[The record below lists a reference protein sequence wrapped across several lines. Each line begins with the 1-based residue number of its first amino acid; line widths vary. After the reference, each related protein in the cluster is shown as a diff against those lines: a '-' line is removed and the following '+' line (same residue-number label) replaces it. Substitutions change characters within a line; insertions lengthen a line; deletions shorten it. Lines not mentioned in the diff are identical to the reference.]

1 MDNDREKFKR
11 YAEELARSLDPQA
24 MESSVT
30 VVPVP
35 AKDFFP
41 PGGKGGGKNKKRSA
55 ALIGPVA
62 RLNTTRFDPLSYGS
76 LAECLY
82 FLEQQKSAVAAGA
95 WSHAVKE
102 PKSEPKIAI
111 SPRIF
116 CERVALIPEQTL
128 NTHVI
133 DGQSVELVWQ
143 SIHATTPQ
151 RVVMN
156 YQQKQHFRS
165 TIGVEAGDYV
175 FAYVVNNR
183 MRPDSRYGQRLLIR
197 PDAALA
203 RVTAPPEMRTL
214 MLQNHRA
221 GDEIVL
227 LKSNV
232 PWLVPEVSHLRIP
245 GRSTV
250 KIFIGLAIEEMV
262 PGLNTGMVSVLARR
276 GGNQVEA
283 GTAYFSI
290 LAELKGAIPEI
301 KYEPPEFGWISQG
314 VDKLEFEISLRAQ
327 GRGQLTG
334 RIITHHLRTPT
345 KFVVKADA
353 LSPSTY
359 KFEVDS
365 ASLPY
370 RTEGAIKVT
379 LLTDSYLANH
389 RYFELEIPYRL
400 RYLKKTLPALVFRSV
415 PHGTMPA
422 VRLEVK
428 RSDGE
433 RVNLK
438 VLVPEH
444 IEEYLQVYPGVYSNV
459 CSFQFDTHNLPPET
473 VISEELTLVDTRSGI
488 KDRIKLLASV
498 GNGMIGLGQPQATPQ
513 KYAVSI

>member
-24 MESSVT
+24 IESSVT
-30 VVPVP
+30 VAPVP
-35 AKDFFP
+35 ASNFFP
-41 PGGKGGGKNKKRSA
+41 SGRKSGGKTRKSLA
-55 ALIGPVA
+55 TLIGPVA
-62 RLNTTRFDPLSYGS
+62 GLNSTRFDPLSYGS

-82 FLEQQKSAVAAGA
+82 FLEQQKSAVAAG
-95 WSHAVKE
+95 SSSQAVKE
-102 PKSEPKIAI
+102 PKSEPKIAV
-111 SPRIF
+111 SPSFF

-143 SIHATTPQ
+143 SIKATTPQ

-165 TIGVEAGDYV
+165 TIGVEPGDYV

-203 RVTAPPEMRTL
+203 RVTAPPEMQTL
-214 MLQNHRA
+214 MLHNHRA
-221 GDEIVL
+221 GDEIVHVRP
-227 LKSNV
+227 NV
-232 PWLVPEVSHLRIP
+232 PWLAPEVSSLRIP

-250 KIFIGLAIEEMV
+250 KISIRLATEKMLR
-262 PGLNTGMVSVLARR
+262 GLNIGMVSVLVQR
-276 GGNQVEA
+276 GGSQVEA

-301 KYEPPEFGWISQG
+301 QYEPTQFDWISQG
-314 VDKLEFEISLRAQ
+314 VDKLEFQIHLRAH

-334 RIITHHLRTPT
+334 RIITHQLRTPT
-345 KFVVKADA
+345 KFVLKADA

-389 RYFELEIPYRL
+389 RYFEIEIPYRL

-415 PHGTMPA
+415 PHGTTPA

-433 RVNLK
+433 RVDLK

-459 CSFQFDTHNLPPET
+459 CSFHFDT
-473 VISEELTLVDTRSGI
+473 
-488 KDRIKLLASV
+488 
-498 GNGMIGLGQPQATPQ
+498 
-513 KYAVSI
+513 